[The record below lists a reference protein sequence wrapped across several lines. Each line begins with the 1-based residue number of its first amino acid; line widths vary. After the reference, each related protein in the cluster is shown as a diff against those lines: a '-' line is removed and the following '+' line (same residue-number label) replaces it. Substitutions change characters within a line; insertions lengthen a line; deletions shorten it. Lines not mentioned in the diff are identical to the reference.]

1 MNEPWGISGPV
12 FAWLYGL
19 CAVLPVALAAAN
31 EWWLRRDTGARTVPG
46 LYHLA
51 ALPDGVERVTDTAVA
66 GLIARH
72 SLRPDG
78 RGVLH
83 PIEPAPTDP
92 VEHAVVSLV
101 PGNGIGLRELRSKM
115 ARHEVVR
122 ALRADLEQRGL
133 LVAEKHRRMGWQY
146 AIGLSVAV
154 LALGI
159 VRLANAVPLNRPA
172 GALVVL
178 ILGVA
183 GLIGL
188 AAWRQW
194 PDKSGRATAAG
205 TLALRY
211 GDWDRGLG
219 RTTAGRVAL
228 HGLQAFP
235 DRVVAVALIRTGGTK
250 ARLFA
255 GTASTCGG
263 GGVYIAGSS
272 CGGGGSTCGGGGS
285 SCGGGGGGGGCGG

>member
-1 MNEPWGISGPV
+1 MNDPWGISGPA
-12 FAWLYGL
+12 FAWLYGV
-19 CAVLPVALAAAN
+19 CAVLPVALAVAN

-51 ALPDGVERVTDTAVA
+51 ALADGAERVTDTAVA

-78 RGVLH
+78 RGLLH
-83 PIEPAPTDP
+83 PVEPAPADP
-92 VEHAVVSLV
+92 FERAVVSLV
-101 PGNGIGLRELRSKM
+101 HGNGTGLRELRSEM

-146 AIGLSVAV
+146 AIALSVAV
-154 LALGI
+154 FALGI
-159 VRLANAVPLNRPA
+159 VRLANAVPLHRPV

-178 ILGVA
+178 IVGVIGA
-183 GLIGL
+183 IGL

-194 PDKSGRATAAG
+194 PDGSGRATTAG
-205 TLALRY
+205 TLALQY
-211 GDWDRGLG
+211 GDWDRGLA
-219 RTTAGRVAL
+219 RTAAGRVAL
-228 HGLQAFP
+228 NGWQAFP
-235 DRVVAVALIRTGGTK
+235 DKVVAITLIRTGGTK

-263 GGVYIAGSS
+263 GGMYVAGSS
-272 CGGGGSTCGGGGS
+272 CGGGGSSCGSGGS
-285 SCGGGGGGGGCGG
+285 SCGGGGGGCGG